1 MEERVAAVL
10 EHVTKLYGHGP
21 QATVALN
28 DVSLEVPAGEF
39 LAIMGPSGSGK
50 STLLNVLAALD
61 TPSRGRVIID
71 GEDLSQLSDDARSDL
86 RLHRVGFVFQTFNLL
101 PQFTVEENIAWPLEF
116 SGIGWREARRRTQVV
131 LGDVGLDASTRRR
144 RPAELSGGEQQRVA
158 IARALATQP
167 RLLLA
172 DEPTG
177 NLDSR
182 TGQAMLELLRA
193 LNLQRELTII
203 MVTHSPFAATYA
215 ERTLELRDGRIVV
228 DTASDQTKQHARP
241 TSAGRCG

>member
-1 MEERVAAVL
+1 M
-10 EHVTKLYGHGP
+10 
-21 QATVALN
+21 
-28 DVSLEVPAGEF
+28 
-39 LAIMGPSGSGK
+39 
-50 STLLNVLAALD
+50 
-61 TPSRGRVIID
+61 
-71 GEDLSQLSDDARSDL
+71 
-86 RLHRVGFVFQTFNLL
+86 
-101 PQFTVEENIAWPLEF
+101 
-116 SGIGWREARRRTQVV
+116 V